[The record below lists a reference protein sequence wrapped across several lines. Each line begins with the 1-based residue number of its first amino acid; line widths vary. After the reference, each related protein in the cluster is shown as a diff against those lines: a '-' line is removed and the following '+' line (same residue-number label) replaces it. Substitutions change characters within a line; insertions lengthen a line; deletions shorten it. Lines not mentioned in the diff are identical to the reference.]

1 MLHAIPEI
9 SFHLFWVTTA
19 DRHGNWFVIARTARV
34 AASFFEEHEGY
45 TARSAK
51 AEIIT
56 SVPLSLRPENGPSPC
71 FAQIGD
77 LRKVNGIEIIDDG
90 KASGIRK
97 VRLNKR
103 IFIEGEGIESLVTA
117 DITLAEDAS
126 QIP

>member
-1 MLHAIPEI
+1 MFHAIPEI
-9 SFHLFWVTTA
+9 GFHLFWVTTA

-45 TARSAK
+45 TARAAK
-51 AEIIT
+51 AEIIA
-56 SVPLSLRPENGPSPC
+56 SIPSSLRPANGPSPC

-90 KASGIRK
+90 KTSGIRK

-117 DITLAEDAS
+117 DITLPEDSS